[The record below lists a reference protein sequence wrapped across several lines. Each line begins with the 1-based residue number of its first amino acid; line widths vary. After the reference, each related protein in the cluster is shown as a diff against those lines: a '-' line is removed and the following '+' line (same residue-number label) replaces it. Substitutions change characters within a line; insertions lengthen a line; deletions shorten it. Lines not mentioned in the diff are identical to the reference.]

1 MIARVLQIIFIIPAF
16 LFALAL
22 NPAETNPAPPVEYQV
37 KAAFIDNFIKFIDWP
52 EGALADS
59 TINISILGDTPLA
72 EALKSIE
79 DVQVKGRRLSIRTI
93 KTVQDL
99 GASHIVFVAS
109 SETNRI
115 EEVLGALKK
124 RNVLTIGEVGGFC
137 RKGGMIN
144 FTLDENKVRF
154 EINVDSARDAGL
166 NISSKLLKLARIV
179 QTSQEGN

>member
-1 MIARVLQIIFIIPAF
+1 MIARVLQIIFTIPVL

-22 NPAETNPAPPVEYQV
+22 NSAEPHPTPPVEYQV

-79 DVQVKGRRLSIRTI
+79 DVQVKGRRLSIRTT
-93 KTVQDL
+93 KTLHEL

-109 SETNRI
+109 SETNRVD
-115 EEVLGALKK
+115 EVLRALKK

-154 EINVDSARDAGL
+154 EINADSARDAGL
-166 NISSKLLKLARIV
+166 TISSKLLKLATIV